1 MTKLQNDL
9 SQMELTFRFQWMV
22 GDTQALK
29 KQLRA
34 IAKPS
39 WHYAVTVASRFVSYG
54 AVFLVAWL
62 LLPGEPLSTVL
73 WIAVAA
79 GLSVYVSWGLSTY
92 MGRKLEELTAVDA
105 RYVGWNTVYLSRHGV
120 TWHTDTSSDYT
131 SWLGIES
138 VSSAHDAIWMK
149 TGQAQGVYLPPSAFG
164 GELTQTRTLEFIE
177 AFREN
182 AAPPAHTRSEHPDED
197 DDDIEKDLV
206 KH

>member
-92 MGRKLEELTAVDA
+92 MGRKLEELTNA
-105 RYVGWNTVYLSRHGV
+105 RAGMAPAWLMSHPK
-120 TWHTDTSSDYT
+120 TDERIAALD
-131 SWLGIES
+131 
-138 VSSAHDAIWMK
+138 
-149 TGQAQGVYLPPSAFG
+149 
-164 GELTQTRTLEFIE
+164 RLE
-177 AFREN
+177 AKW
-182 AAPPAHTRSEHPDED
+182 D
-197 DDDIEKDLV
+197 KG
-206 KH
+206 